1 MVDFQRARKPEE
13 KDERRRAILLAARDL
28 AREVGARELSLN
40 ELGRRSGVSKP
51 NIYRYFESREE
62 VLFRLFVHEL
72 EEIVGEVDE
81 SLGAAPGGVP
91 EVAARLAQAYLARP
105 LFCQLLGMVSETLE
119 HNLSPA
125 AIASGKAEM
134 GALFARVVAALTRA
148 LPWLTEADAAWASQS
163 IALYVAALWPAAH
176 PSCAAAE
183 VLGRPEFA
191 AMKPD
196 ARRDLGRFVEVL
208 LSGLEALQT
217 AGAAAPRA
225 PVRASLPARAPRP
238 RRG

>member
-1 MVDFQRARKPEE
+1 MTRFQRARKPEE

-72 EEIVGEVDE
+72 EEVVGQVEE
-81 SLGAAPGGVP
+81 SLGAAPADVP
-91 EVAARLAQAYLARP
+91 EIAARLTRVYLAHP
-105 LFCQLLGMVSETLE
+105 LFCQLLGMMSETIE
-119 HNLSPA
+119 HNLSVE
-125 AIASGKAEM
+125 AIAAGKAEM
-134 GALFARVVAALTRA
+134 ATLLARVAGALARA
-148 LPWLTEADAAWASQS
+148 LPWLSAADATWASHAT
-163 IALYVAALWPAAH
+163 ALYVAALWPAAH

-196 ARRDLGRFVEVL
+196 APRDLGRLVEVL
-208 LSGLEALQT
+208 LSGLAAL
-217 AGAAAPRA
+217 AAA
-225 PVRASLPARAPRP
+225 
-238 RRG
+238 RR